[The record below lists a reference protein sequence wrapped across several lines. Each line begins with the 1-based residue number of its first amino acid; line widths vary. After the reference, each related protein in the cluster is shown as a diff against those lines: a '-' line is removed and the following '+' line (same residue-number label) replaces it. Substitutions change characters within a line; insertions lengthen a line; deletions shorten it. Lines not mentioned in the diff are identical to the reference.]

1 MNEPPDEF
9 DWLNAFYRDL
19 EGCEEDDELGVD
31 VDASPVIQLVDQLLA
46 ELVSCEASS
55 LHLLPQADG
64 SVAARLRVSGVLV
77 PSRHHPLA
85 SSLRLP
91 LTARLKIVAHLDI
104 AERQRPQ
111 RGLLRFGKRREPLRV
126 TITPTRHGEL
136 LVLEFLRAGQAPE
149 TLAQLGL
156 QPEDL
161 ALVQRGLRSSPGLVL
176 ACGPRGSG
184 RRTFLW
190 ACLRA
195 LHGPRRAA
203 MSLDYGSL
211 QELEGVAQVELR
223 RETGFDLADALRQQ
237 LHRDHDV
244 LLLCQLDSLECT
256 QLAVQAA
263 LDGHWVLARH
273 NTSDAVA
280 SIFRLLD
287 MGIEPCFVAD
297 SLRLVV
303 ACRLLRRLC
312 AACREET
319 TAEPDYER
327 WCPGFLAAYP
337 SAVHRR
343 LCRPAGCEGCGG
355 SGLKGVLPIFESLS
369 LDANQRRLLAMSPY
383 NQADSLRAGLR
394 SLRASALLLAQ
405 QGLTSL
411 DEVLGKTPG
420 P

>member
-19 EGCEEDDELGVD
+19 EGCEDEDELGVD
-31 VDASPVIQLVDQLLA
+31 VDASPVIRLVDELLA
-46 ELVSCEASS
+46 ELIARDART
-55 LHLLPQADG
+55 LHLLPQPDG
-64 SVAARLRVSGVLV
+64 GVSARLRISGSLV
-77 PSRHHPLA
+77 PSQHHPLPKG
-85 SSLRLP
+85 LRLP
-91 LTARLKIVAHLDI
+91 LSARLKILAHLDI
-104 AERQRPQ
+104 AERRRPQ
-111 RGLLRFGKRREPLRV
+111 RGLLRFGRQREPFRL

-136 LVLEFLRAGQAPE
+136 LVVERMRAAQAPE
-149 TLAQLGL
+149 TLDRLGL

-161 ALVQRGLRSSPGLVL
+161 ALVQRGLHATPGLVL

-184 RRTFLW
+184 RRSFLW

-203 MSLDYGSL
+203 MCLDYGSPR
-211 QELEGVAQVELR
+211 ELEGVAQVELR
-223 RETGFDLADALRQQ
+223 RETGFDLADALRQG
-237 LHRDHDV
+237 LHRDQDVV
-244 LLLCQLDSLECT
+244 LLGQLDSLECT
-256 QLAVQAA
+256 RLAVQAA
-263 LDGHWVLARH
+263 LDGHWVLARQS
-273 NTSDAVA
+273 TPDAGAGV
-280 SIFRLLD
+280 FRLLD

-319 TAEPDYER
+319 SAEPDYER

-337 SAVHRR
+337 GAALRR
-343 LCRPAGCEGCGG
+343 LCRPVGCASCLG
-355 SGLKGVLPIFESLS
+355 SGLQGVLPIFECLT
-369 LDANQRRLLAMSPY
+369 LDPAQRRLLAMSPY
-383 NQADSLRAGLR
+383 GHADSLRATVR
-394 SLRASALLLAQ
+394 SLRSSALLLAQ